1 MNIFQTM
8 DISASGLNAQRQ
20 RLNIIAENLA
30 NSHTTRTPQGGP
42 YARKH
47 VVLASRPVDEFA
59 GLLEQT
65 SRVAVTGVAQDR
77 EGFRVEYDPGHPD
90 ADDKGMVT
98 WPNVNPITEM
108 VSLTMASRAFD
119 ANVAV
124 LRASKT
130 MALKALEIGR

>member
-8 DISASGLNAQRQ
+8 DISASGLHAQRQ
-20 RLNIIAENLA
+20 RLNVIAENLA
-30 NSHTTRTPQGGP
+30 NSHTTRTPEGGP
-42 YARKH
+42 YCRKE
-47 VVLASRPVDEFA
+47 VILASRPVDEFA
-59 GLLEQT
+59 GLLEQ
-65 SRVAVTGVAQDR
+65 SSKVAVQAVSQNR

-124 LRASKT
+124 LRASKA